1 MEKKEFIIRLCNL
14 LWRYFIKCCHELS
27 LGSSRAIF
35 LANDLWTTQITTSS
49 SSSSICGRG
58 DRGSGH
64 LLPRRLSKP
73 SSLYLQLFS
82 APSCHFL
89 SRAVRRAAR
98 AVCVCVCVLG
108 WGTWEKKR
116 LKLALWS
123 ADSCRIPSAYRAD
136 SINSLTGTGWKKVV
150 KKKSY
155 PLRVSRVA
163 HPMHKVFAGSQSFK
177 VNCFKSR
184 ARAEESRERH
194 IPLDLQANWRKNISS
209 EAEND
214 ELRDWRMYRT
224 KNQFLL
230 TLQTSL

>member
-1 MEKKEFIIRLCNL
+1 M
-14 LWRYFIKCCHELS
+14 
-27 LGSSRAIF
+27 GSSRAIF
-35 LANDLWTTQITTSS
+35 LANDLWTTQITTSSSS

-98 AVCVCVCVLG
+98 AVCVCVCVC
-108 WGTWEKKR
+108 WGGVRGKKKIETGVVKRRFLSDSFSVPRRQHKQPDGYRLEK
-116 LKLALWS
+116 S
-123 ADSCRIPSAYRAD
+123 S
-136 SINSLTGTGWKKVV
+136 KKSSR

-194 IPLDLQANWRKNISS
+194 IPLDLQAN
-209 EAEND
+209 
-214 ELRDWRMYRT
+214 
-224 KNQFLL
+224 
-230 TLQTSL
+230 

>member
-98 AVCVCVCVLG
+98 AVCVCVGVG
-108 WGTWEKKR
+108 YVGKKR

-150 KKKSY
+150 KKVVEKK
-155 PLRVSRVA
+155 RVTPFALAELPTLCTKCLPVV
-163 HPMHKVFAGSQSFK
+163 KVLK
-177 VNCFKSR
+177 LIVLK
-184 ARAEESRERH
+184 AEHVQRNQESGTFHLICR
-194 IPLDLQANWRKNISS
+194 
-209 EAEND
+209 
-214 ELRDWRMYRT
+214 RT
-224 KNQFLL
+224 DGK
-230 TLQTSL
+230 T